1 MPADTTSLST
11 ALRHRLELIAD
22 RAFYSRDP
30 AGHLD
35 ALKTVSERILQ
46 LQAQLP
52 QPVHPQLR
60 HYLERCSY
68 DKALAFLEGAG
79 VPE

>member
-30 AGHLD
+30 TGHLD